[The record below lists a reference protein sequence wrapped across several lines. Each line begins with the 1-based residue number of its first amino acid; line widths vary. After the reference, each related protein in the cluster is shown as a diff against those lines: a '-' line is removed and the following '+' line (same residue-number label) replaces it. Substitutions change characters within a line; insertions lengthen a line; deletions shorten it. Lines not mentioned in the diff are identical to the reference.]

1 MDKTGS
7 QISGSYWS
15 LCGLGG
21 NSMGHLQLV
30 NIPVGKT
37 GPWMRG
43 SCGPDGNSLGHL
55 QLLDI
60 PVGKTGPW
68 MRGSKWSMCRHAGN
82 SLGHLQDHVTPLF
95 QQVFKKFF

>member
-7 QISGSYWS
+7 QIRGSYWS

-21 NSMGHLQLV
+21 NNMGHLQLL

-43 SCGPDGNSLGHL
+43 SCGPDGNS
-55 QLLDI
+55 I
-60 PVGKTGPW
+60 PIH
-68 MRGSKWSMCRHAGN
+68 SY
-82 SLGHLQDHVTPLF
+82 LIF
-95 QQVFKKFF
+95 QWVRLVHG

>member
-7 QISGSYWS
+7 QIRGSYWS

-21 NSMGHLQLV
+21 NSMGHLQLL

-37 GPWMRG
+37 GPWIRDL
-43 SCGPDGNSLGHL
+43 CGPDGTSLGHL
-55 QLLDI
+55 HLLDV
-60 PVGKTGPW
+60 PVDKTGPW

-82 SLGHLQDHVTPLF
+82 SLGHLQDHVRP
-95 QQVFKKFF
+95 